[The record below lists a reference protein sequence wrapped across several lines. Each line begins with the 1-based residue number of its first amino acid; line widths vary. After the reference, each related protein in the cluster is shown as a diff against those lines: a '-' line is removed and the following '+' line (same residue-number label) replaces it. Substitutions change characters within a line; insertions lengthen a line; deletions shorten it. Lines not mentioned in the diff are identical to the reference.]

1 MMTGFTA
8 LTDRPLRP
16 IRDAVLQAD
25 DRVVVCATA
34 DRNGYLP
41 THNAEFSKPQRSDPV
56 RNAVDSSNRRV
67 FDDRVGLKAGRNS
80 VPFSATRL
88 SSRPARR
95 HLHDDARSVRAD
107 HRARKS
113 TGAGCGWP
121 TGSDKKKPPHSVGTE
136 AAVSGVSLSRRANLL
151 GSGRSQVLQGQ
162 AQHIRAGTCD
172 RSEKR
177 PQAETD
183 QRLTLKSWAGA
194 APRQE

>member
-34 DRNGYLP
+34 DRNGDLP

-80 VPFSATRL
+80 VPFPRQVY
-88 SSRPARR
+88 RR
-95 HLHDDARSVRAD
+95 VR
-107 HRARKS
+107 
-113 TGAGCGWP
+113 
-121 TGSDKKKPPHSVGTE
+121 
-136 AAVSGVSLSRRANLL
+136 
-151 GSGRSQVLQGQ
+151 
-162 AQHIRAGTCD
+162 RAGTFMMMQD
-172 RSEKR
+172 LSAPIIVREKHWGGL
-177 PQAETD
+177 
-183 QRLTLKSWAGA
+183 RLAH
-194 APRQE
+194 RV